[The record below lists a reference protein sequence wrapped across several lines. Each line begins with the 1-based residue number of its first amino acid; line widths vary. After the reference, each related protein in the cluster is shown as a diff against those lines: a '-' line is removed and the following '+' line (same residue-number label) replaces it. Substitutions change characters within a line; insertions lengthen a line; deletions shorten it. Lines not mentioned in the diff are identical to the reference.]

1 MLPNDVLYIYADPND
16 YSPRTINVT
25 FPSGSVEGQI
35 ACSNFLILND
45 LIVEITETFR
55 VTLTTNDPDVT
66 IGNCD
71 GIGVPSFTIYIK
83 GNNSKN
89 LQALCCVLPLE

>member
-1 MLPNDVLYIYADPND
+1 MIYSLYTYTDPND
-16 YSPRTINVT
+16 YSPKAINVT
-25 FPSGSVEGQI
+25 FPSGSVEGQN
-35 ACSNFLILND
+35 ACSDFLVLND
-45 LIVEITETFR
+45 PIVEITESFS
-55 VTLTTNDPDVT
+55 VMLTTSDSDVT

-89 LQALCCVLPLE
+89 SHVLWYEWNLEEG